1 MRPRPAHRQTAVLL
15 GVEHMSIRVEI
26 YTAGGIAVGVLPRA
40 SHLRDALEA
49 GDSVRVEAVTW
60 HPLDDTAAGQ
70 QAEIALPPDDIHLA
84 TVEESD
90 DLPVHAQWHD
100 IVLDV
105 GPYRVLGQLATMPGF
120 DPGRALAR
128 PTGEFVQLRD
138 VSVRLLTEDAEGLSR
153 PMALVNRYVVDR
165 VEADLMLG
173 FFFPG
178 AEMIST
184 KTEEPIFITS
194 TPSPATSSAG
204 ATPAAVET
212 TAETGGPA
220 ALVPTANDPADPSTD
235 GTAAP
240 PPAPVDAAAS
250 APTTAAEGA

>member
-1 MRPRPAHRQTAVLL
+1 
-15 GVEHMSIRVEI
+15 MSIRVEI

-49 GDSVRVEAVTW
+49 GESVRVEAVTW

-70 QAEIALPPDDIHLA
+70 QAEVLLAPDDIHLA
-84 TVEESD
+84 TVEESE

-138 VSVRLLTEDAEGLSR
+138 VSVGLLAEDAEGLAR

-194 TPSPATSSAG
+194 TPSLSTSSAP
-204 ATPAAVET
+204 ATPAATPTADSGTDT
-212 TAETGGPA
+212 TPPSGDAGDPASDQPA
-220 ALVPTANDPADPSTD
+220 AAPTASADVAA
-235 GTAAP
+235 AAP
-240 PPAPVDAAAS
+240 A
-250 APTTAAEGA
+250 TEGA

>member
-1 MRPRPAHRQTAVLL
+1 
-15 GVEHMSIRVEI
+15 MSIRVEI

-49 GDSVRVEAVTW
+49 GESLRVEAVTW

-70 QAEIALPPDDIHLA
+70 QAEVVLAPDDIHLA
-84 TVEESD
+84 TVEESE

-138 VSVRLLTEDAEGLSR
+138 VSVGLLAEDAERAEGLSR

-178 AEMIST
+178 AQMIST

-194 TPSPATSSAG
+194 TPSPSTSSAP
-204 ATPAAVET
+204 ATPTATT
-212 TAETGGPA
+212 TADGGTDTTPPSGDAGEPATDQPGAAPA
-220 ALVPTANDPADPSTD
+220 ASAEVA
-235 GTAAP
+235 TAAP
-240 PPAPVDAAAS
+240 A
-250 APTTAAEGA
+250 TEGA

>member
-1 MRPRPAHRQTAVLL
+1 MP
-15 GVEHMSIRVEI
+15 IRVEC
-26 YTAGGIAVGVLPRA
+26 YTAGGIAVGVVARA
-40 SHLRDALEA
+40 EHLRDALEA
-49 GDSVRVEAVTW
+49 GNSVRIEDATW
-60 HPLDDTAAGQ
+60 HPIDDAQSQ
-70 QAEIALPPDDIHLA
+70 QNPELILPPDDIHVA
-84 TVEESD
+84 TADEAE

-105 GPYRVLGQLATMPGF
+105 GPYRVIGQLATMPGF

-138 VSVRLLTEDAEGLSR
+138 VTISLLAEDGTGLPR

-184 KTEEPIFITS
+184 KVEEPVMFI
-194 TPSPATSSAG
+194 PAK
-204 ATPAAVET
+204 PE
-212 TAETGGPA
+212 
-220 ALVPTANDPADPSTD
+220 
-235 GTAAP
+235 
-240 PPAPVDAAAS
+240 PAPVAAADAAEAS
-250 APTTAAEGA
+250 ETADVLPTLPAAGPPV